1 MIGRH
6 FQIEELRDI
15 LGASEDEQDD
25 EQVLP
30 SAVPAQH
37 SSTTAALFGYR
48 AIAHSLLPYHP
59 PLQQAVHLFAAF
71 SENVIPILRIF
82 HFPSLSTMYWEAV
95 ASPASLD
102 KNIEA
107 LIFAIYYS
115 ATVSLPPDQCL
126 SLMGLPR
133 EAAIERYRFAAEQ
146 AIARAELLTTQ
157 SVVLLQATTLFIN
170 ALRAH
175 DGSRISWSLTTLVFS
190 LAQTMGLH
198 RDGTAFG
205 LKPFETEMR
214 RRLWWHICI
223 LDSRSSDHHGFGPML
238 YQSQYDTR
246 MPLNINDEDIS
257 PDMAETPPERDEA
270 TDMCFCLVRC
280 ESMVAA
286 TKTRLMSPDVPLS
299 VNRHLGPSSVSL
311 SERINMIKE
320 LEARLQDRYIRH
332 CTPSSPIQRMTI
344 LLSRLIIVHFWLM
357 TCYPLM
363 RQDDTRDRLTSETSQ
378 QHLLDTTSNSRTAHS
393 EPLPNTISS
402 DIPSIMSRDQ
412 LFSSSI
418 EILQLSS
425 QILDVD
431 AAHRWSWY
439 SKIHVQWHVVAFVL
453 SEICRRHPSAQCDQ
467 AWTAVSAMYA
477 VWNVQ
482 SGSTPGLM
490 WKSVRR
496 LMART
501 RYVREMQAR
510 RNTDSAV
517 GRAETGANTTTI
529 HALESSPDFQNIR
542 PKPAS
547 TSTCSPPGWDAFF
560 TAQPTESV
568 NSAAQLDFHQGV
580 FGMADDPFMNML
592 DLPTDLP
599 MGDIL
604 GSLDSDL
611 DGILG
616 GLDNANTRP
625 DQGVWAS
632 W

>member
-1 MIGRH
+1 
-6 FQIEELRDI
+6 
-15 LGASEDEQDD
+15 
-25 EQVLP
+25 
-30 SAVPAQH
+30 
-37 SSTTAALFGYR
+37 
-48 AIAHSLLPYHP
+48 
-59 PLQQAVHLFAAF
+59 
-71 SENVIPILRIF
+71 
-82 HFPSLSTMYWEAV
+82 MYWEAV

-102 KNIEA
+102 KNVEA

-115 ATVSLPPDQCL
+115 ATVSLPPEQCL
-126 SLMGLPR
+126 SLLGLPR
-133 EAAIERYRFAAEQ
+133 EAAIERYRFSAEQ

-157 SVVLLQATTLFIN
+157 SVVLLQAMTLFIN

-257 PDMAETPPERDEA
+257 PDMTEPPPEREEA

-311 SERINMIKE
+311 SERIDMIRE
-320 LEARLQDRYIRH
+320 LEVRLQDRYIRH
-332 CTPSSPIQRMTI
+332 CTLSSPIHRMTI

-363 RQDDTRDRLTSETSQ
+363 RQEDTSGRRTSETSQ
-378 QHLLDTTSNSRTAHS
+378 QQPVGATSNSRTSLS
-393 EPLPNTISS
+393 EPPSNTPSS
-402 DIPSIMSRDQ
+402 QVPPIMSRDQ
-412 LFSSSI
+412 LFTSSI

-431 AAHRWSWY
+431 AAHKWSWY

-453 SEICRRHPSAQCDQ
+453 SEICRRHPSTQCDQ

-510 RNTDSAV
+510 RGTDSTV
-517 GRAETGANTTTI
+517 GRTETGATI
-529 HALESSPDFQNIR
+529 ATVHALETSPGFHKVLPN
-542 PKPAS
+542 PAPAS
-547 TSTCSPPGWDAFF
+547 TSTPTDWDAFL
-560 TAQPTESV
+560 TAEPTGSV
-568 NSAAQLDFHQGV
+568 NSEAQLDFHQGV
-580 FGMADDPFMNML
+580 FGMADDTFMDML
-592 DLPTDLP
+592 DFPPDLP
-599 MGDIL
+599 IGDL
-604 GSLDSDL
+604 VGSLDSDL
-611 DGILG
+611 DGVLG
-616 GLDNANTRP
+616 SLDSSNTRSN
-625 DQGVWAS
+625 QRVWSS